1 MFSSLLSK
9 IESNTRTRFFLY
21 LTQGRIKKRGG
32 RTLNFSRDSQ
42 PNLDIIEA
50 MLLVLLES
58 LQTNLADLRCTASN
72 VCESHTEAQYSN
84 LGLTKV

>member
-1 MFSSLLSK
+1 MDWNWSVSLEMVRRFSS
-9 IESNTRTRFFLY
+9 
-21 LTQGRIKKRGG
+21 
-32 RTLNFSRDSQ
+32 DSQ
-42 PNLDIIEA
+42 PNLDIIEE